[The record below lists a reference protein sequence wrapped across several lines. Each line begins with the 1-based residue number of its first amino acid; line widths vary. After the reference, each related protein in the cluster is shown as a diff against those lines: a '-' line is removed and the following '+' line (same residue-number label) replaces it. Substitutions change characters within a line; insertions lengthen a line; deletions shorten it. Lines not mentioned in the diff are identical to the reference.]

1 MCCEDIRT
9 EKLKS
14 NVLSKILLNEHC
26 IYISEYLGCDD
37 CIKLNEI
44 ISDPLY
50 NTFTPEMK
58 EILKIIGMTPT
69 EFYDLKNKVNK
80 QKEINKIY

>member
-1 MCCEDIRT
+1 MY
-9 EKLKS
+9 
-14 NVLSKILLNEHC
+14 
-26 IYISEYLGCDD
+26 IYISEYLGCDG

-80 QKEINKIY
+80 QKEINNIY